1 MDRTW
6 GKRAAGNWTWRFDQ
20 KVAQMSQKVA
30 QIYQKVVQ
38 ISQKVAQ
45 MSKKVAQMF
54 AQGILD
60 YKQVLLA

>member
-20 KVAQMSQKVA
+20 KVAQIFQKVA
-30 QIYQKVVQ
+30 QIF
-38 ISQKVAQ
+38 QKVAQ
-45 MSKKVAQMF
+45 MSQKVAQMF

>member
-20 KVAQMSQKVA
+20 KVDQICQKVAQISQKVTQMSQKVA
-30 QIYQKVVQ
+30 QM
-38 ISQKVAQ
+38 SQ
-45 MSKKVAQMF
+45 KVAQMF

-60 YKQVLLA
+60 